1 MNPPSLLEEFF
12 SSPDAKNL
20 KEKELTQNITAALPM
35 DSSVLYD
42 LTFHAA
48 FAKRMFDI
56 IRREGPHTMGFER
69 MQQSFTESVEKVRKI
84 LAQLEAENRLAASGL
99 TSPTPEARAKLSRII
114 EDLAIVKN
122 WLVSHD
128 AL

>member
-56 IRREGPHTMGFER
+56 IRREGPYTMGFER
-69 MQQSFTESVEKVRKI
+69 MQQSFTESVEKIKRI
-84 LAQLEAENRLAASGL
+84 LAPYETENPNAQL
-99 TSPTPEARAKLSRII
+99 TSSTPEARGRLSRLI
-114 EDLAIVKN
+114 EDLALLKN
-122 WLVSHD
+122 WLMSQETIR
-128 AL
+128 